1 MPELP
6 EVETVVRVLHK
17 TVVGRRLRQL
27 SLWQPKIV
35 ETDRAAFE
43 KRTTNVDVRVSRRRG
58 KWILLDLSNEYT
70 VLAHLR
76 MTGKFAVVP
85 ATSGRER
92 HDHLQWSLD
101 DGTHALRFNDQ
112 RRFGRFRLVETPHVE
127 PFLKSRGWG
136 PEPFEISVDEFAER
150 LGRSRRSMK
159 AALLDQRVVA
169 GLGNIYADEILFAA
183 GIHPATPTL
192 RVGPARRLL
201 VHAAMQDILSRA
213 IAAQGTSLQNFVAVN
228 QRPGSFREEL
238 CVFRRDGK
246 PCPLC
251 GTTVSHT
258 RIVGRSTHYC
268 PRCQHW

>member
-6 EVETVVRVLHK
+6 EVETVVRGLRK
-17 TVVGRRLRQL
+17 AVVGRRFRCLR
-27 SLWQPKIV
+27 LWQPVVV
-35 ETDRAAFE
+35 ESDLATFKE
-43 KRTTNVDVRVSRRRG
+43 RTVHVDVVSSRRRG
-58 KWILLDLSNEYT
+58 KWILLDLSNQYT

-76 MTGKFAVVP
+76 MTGKFEIVP
-85 ATSGRER
+85 AITRRQR
-92 HDHLQWSLD
+92 HDHLQWTLD
-101 DGTHALRFNDQ
+101 DGTLALRFNDQ
-112 RRFGRFRLVETPHVE
+112 RRFGRFRLVETVGVE
-127 PFLKSRGWG
+127 PFLQSRGWG
-136 PEPFEISVDEFAER
+136 PEPFEISEDAFAKR

-192 RVGPARRLL
+192 RVGPARRQR
-201 VHAAMQDILSRA
+201 VFAAMLDILLRA
-213 IAAQGTSLQNFVAVN
+213 IEAQGTSLRNFVAVN

-238 CVFRRDGK
+238 QVFRRDGQ
-246 PCPLC
+246 PCPAC
-251 GTTVSHT
+251 GATVAHT